1 MKKFL
6 LLFALCGLFSF
17 QAKAEGEVTDNY
29 IISETDKISVGELK
43 KTTAAKP
50 KTYFDVSLEGSDVY
64 YTAYQAVLELPEG
77 LTVSLKSDGNPN
89 VSLRKTTNSPQ
100 AINQLVID
108 EETGEEIIVTSYPH
122 EIVCTYVETERLLK
136 ILVSSMG
143 NHVFSKTSGELFRVF
158 VEVSPYMQPGE
169 AQIKTSDVYFTK
181 NDGTMYK
188 LPSESYPINIA
199 NTREI
204 SLNISATQQW
214 NTCVLPFDAE
224 LPEGVRAFEGSSIS
238 GDYLIL
244 SEATSLQAFTP
255 YILYAENGYEGTLN
269 GTVDAEKYVTAATGA
284 YLNGAIMPQ
293 EITEGYVMQDKG
305 QGDGMMFY
313 NVNNRSFTIPSG
325 KCWVSAAAGDAK
337 AIRIGLGGTGIE
349 SLPSASQTEEGE
361 VYTLDG
367 KRVQN
372 PQKGNVYIKG
382 GKKVLYLK

>member
-17 QAKAEGEVTDNY
+17 QAKAEGEVADKIT
-29 IISETDKISVGELK
+29 ISELQKD
-43 KTTAAKP
+43 AKGN
-50 KTYFDVSLEGSDVY
+50 YFFIVSLDGSEFY
-64 YTAYQAVLELPEG
+64 YDGYQLDLELPEG
-77 LTVSLKSDGNPN
+77 VDVQASNNKLRVTKCSDSPIYFDEWEEPTSHTVSATFGTIGGERN
-89 VSLRKTTNSPQ
+89 LR
-100 AINQLVID
+100 VICVD
-108 EETGEEIIVTSYPH
+108 MTGTSF
-122 EIVCTYVETERLLK
+122 
-136 ILVSSMG
+136 G
-143 NHVFSKTSGELFRVF
+143 ATSGDLFKVY
-158 VEVSPYMQPGE
+158 VVKSSPYVNPE
-169 AQIKTSDVYFTK
+169 ASIKTSTIWFTY
-181 NDGTMYK
+181 NGGNNTNY
-188 LPSESYPINIA
+188 LPEESYTIQLDNSS
-199 NTREI
+199 EI

-255 YILYAENGYEGTLN
+255 YILYAENGYEGTLS

>member
-1 MKKFL
+1 L
-6 LLFALCGLFSF
+6 PITT
-17 QAKAEGEVTDNY
+17 KAGIETTDR
-29 IISETDKISVGELK
+29 ITISELTVDPGGD
-43 KTTAAKP
+43 AAS
-50 KTYFDVSLEGSDVY
+50 FDVSLEGSDVI
-64 YTAYQAVLELPEG
+64 YTAFEVTLQLPEG
-77 LTVSLKSDGNPN
+77 LTVDYSGTTPKPR
-89 VSLRKTTNSPQ
+89 VSLCKPSLYPYTEEAEEKSYTHTLSCSYGTIGERK
-100 AINQLVID
+100 
-108 EETGEEIIVTSYPH
+108 
-122 EIVCTYVETERLLK
+122 LK
-136 ILVSSMG
+136 VMCYSSA
-143 NHVFSKTSGELFRVF
+143 NEDFTATSGSLFRVY
-158 VEVSPYMQPGE
+158 VKASPFMKPGE
-169 AQIKTSDVYFTK
+169 AKITSENVYFTTK
-181 NDGTMYK
+181 DEVEYDVA
-188 LPSESYPINIA
+188 SEEFPLTVTGQS
-199 NTREI
+199 TVQ
-204 SLNISATQQW
+204 LNVAAENQW

-255 YILYAENGYEGTLN
+255 YILYAENGYEGTLS

-305 QGDGMMFY
+305 LGDGMMFY

>member
-17 QAKAEGEVTDNY
+17 QAKAEGEVTDK
-29 IISETDKISVGELK
+29 ITISELQKD
-43 KTTAAKP
+43 AKGN
-50 KTYFDVSLEGSDVY
+50 YFFIVSLDGSEFYYEG
-64 YTAYQAVLELPEG
+64 YQLDLEFPEG
-77 LTVSLKSDGNPN
+77 VDVQTSNNKLRITKCSDSPIYLDEWEEPTSHTISCTFGTIGGERN
-89 VSLRKTTNSPQ
+89 LRVACVDMNGASFG
-100 AINQLVID
+100 A
-108 EETGEEIIVTSYPH
+108 
-122 EIVCTYVETERLLK
+122 
-136 ILVSSMG
+136 
-143 NHVFSKTSGELFRVF
+143 TSGDLFKVY
-158 VEVSPYMQPGE
+158 VVKSSPYVNPE
-169 AQIKTSDVYFTK
+169 TIIKTSTLWFTY
-181 NDGTMYK
+181 NRGNNTNY
-188 LPSESYPINIA
+188 LPEDTYTIQLDNSS
-199 NTREI
+199 EI

-255 YILYAENGYEGTLN
+255 YILYAENGYEGTLS

-293 EITEGYVMQDKG
+293 GITEGYVMQDKG

>member
-17 QAKAEGEVTDNY
+17 QAKAEGEVTDK
-29 IISETDKISVGELK
+29 ITISELQTDDYGD
-43 KTTAAKP
+43 
-50 KTYFDVSLEGSDVY
+50 TYFTVSLEGSENIYTAFQLTMEFPEGVIVPFFDGELAVYKCESSPIFKTRKGSTDHSVTGSFGAVGDRKLQIICASLSNKDFLATSGDLFDVY
-64 YTAYQAVLELPEG
+64 VVKESPYVNPEAKLQTSDLMFTVNLGTAGTDDYMLPE
-77 LTVSLKSDGNPN
+77 
-89 VSLRKTTNSPQ
+89 
-100 AINQLVID
+100 
-108 EETGEEIIVTSYPH
+108 
-122 EIVCTYVETERLLK
+122 
-136 ILVSSMG
+136 
-143 NHVFSKTSGELFRVF
+143 
-158 VEVSPYMQPGE
+158 
-169 AQIKTSDVYFTK
+169 
-181 NDGTMYK
+181 
-188 LPSESYPINIA
+188 ESYTVQLDNSS
-199 NTREI
+199 EI

-244 SEATSLQAFTP
+244 SEATSLQAFIP
-255 YILYAENGYEGTLN
+255 YILYAENGYEGTLS

-325 KCWVSAAAGDAK
+325 KCWVSAAASDAK
-337 AIRIGLGGTGIE
+337 AIRIGLGRTGIE

>member
-17 QAKAEGEVTDNY
+17 QAKAEGEVTDK
-29 IISETDKISVGELK
+29 ITISELQNDEYGSFFT
-43 KTTAAKP
+43 
-50 KTYFDVSLEGSDVY
+50 VSLEGCDIY
-64 YTAYQAVLELPEG
+64 YSALNIEIELPEG
-77 LTVSLKSDGNPN
+77 MSIPESEE
-89 VSLRKTTNSPQ
+89 TNSGLDIWQCEDSPLFISGRKKASFDM
-100 AINQLVID
+100 AISFGAK
-108 EETGEEIIVTSYPH
+108 GERVLA
-122 EIVCTYVETERLLK
+122 V
-136 ILVSSMG
+136 
-143 NHVFSKTSGELFRVF
+143 VFASISGAQFLSTSGELFDVY
-158 VEVSPYMQPGE
+158 VKSPYMKPGVSYL
-169 AQIKTSDVYFTK
+169 KTINVNGSDKAGVLSI
-181 NDGTMYK
+181 
-188 LPSESYPINIA
+188 LPTDSYPITIGDS
-199 NTREI
+199 REI

-255 YILYAENGYEGTLN
+255 YILYAENGYEGTLS

>member
-17 QAKAEGEVTDNY
+17 QAKAEGENY
-29 IISETDKISVGELK
+29 IISETDKITISELQ
-43 KTTAAKP
+43 TDDYGSFFT
-50 KTYFDVSLEGSDVY
+50 VSLEGSEHF
-64 YTAYQAVLELPEG
+64 YTAFQITFELPEG
-77 LTVSLKSDGNPN
+77 LSVPEYDDDG
-89 VSLRKTTNSPQ
+89 
-100 AINQLVID
+100 
-108 EETGEEIIVTSYPH
+108 EIIPDVWICETSPLFYYKSGRGYANTDH
-122 EIVCTYVETERLLK
+122 ALTCT
-136 ILVSSMG
+136 
-143 NHVFSKTSGELFRVF
+143 FSEGKLAVLGASFSATNFKATSGDLFIVY
-158 VEVSPYMQPGE
+158 VKSLPYMKPGE

-181 NDGTMYK
+181 TDGTMYQ

-255 YILYAENGYEGTLN
+255 YILYAENGYEGTLS

-349 SLPSASQTEEGE
+349 SLSSASQTEEGE

>member
-17 QAKAEGEVTDNY
+17 QAKAEGEVTDK
-29 IISETDKISVGELK
+29 ITISELQKDNLGNYFTVG
-43 KTTAAKP
+43 
-50 KTYFDVSLEGSDVY
+50 LEGSEIKYDGF
-64 YTAYQAVLELPEG
+64 QLDIEFPEG
-77 LTVSLKSDGNPN
+77 LSVQNIRGRLGVVKCDDSQIYQGPWGATCHGVSGSFGSIGERKLRVICVDSQYGESFGATSGDLFKVYVVKSSPYVNPEA
-89 VSLRKTTNSPQ
+89 S
-100 AINQLVID
+100 
-108 EETGEEIIVTSYPH
+108 
-122 EIVCTYVETERLLK
+122 
-136 ILVSSMG
+136 
-143 NHVFSKTSGELFRVF
+143 FKTSTI
-158 VEVSPYMQPGE
+158 S
-169 AQIKTSDVYFTK
+169 FTYNGGK
-181 NDGTMYK
+181 NTNY
-188 LPSESYPINIA
+188 LPEESYTIQLDNSS
-199 NTREI
+199 EI

-305 QGDGMMFY
+305 LGDGMMFY